1 MLELFMKGG
10 YLMIPLA
17 VCSILALAIII
28 EKFVV
33 MRLIENRSER
43 FSEKVRDIVNGSQDN
58 KVEKVLALCEMS
70 SSPLAR
76 ILKVGIEKRG
86 RGKEEVKEAIQDAG
100 SMEIPTLEKH
110 LKILGTIVTVAPLIG
125 LLGTVVGMIK
135 AFNVIAIQGV
145 GEPGALAGGISEALL
160 TTAVGL
166 TIAIPSLVFYNYFMH
181 RTDKV
186 VRKFE
191 SVSSEFIDFLVGG

>member
-1 MLELFMKGG
+1 MLELFMRGG

-17 VCSILALAIII
+17 ICSILALAIII
-28 EKFVV
+28 EKFIVT
-33 MRLIENRSER
+33 RLTENRSER
-43 FSEKVRDIVNGSQDN
+43 FADKIKDIINGSTDN

-76 ILKVGIEKRG
+76 ILKVGIEKRDRG
-86 RGKEEVKEAIQDAG
+86 RDELKEAIQDAG
-100 SMEIPTLEKH
+100 SIEIPTLERH

-145 GEPGALAGGISEALL
+145 GQPGALAGGIAEALL

-181 RTDKV
+181 RTDKL

-191 SVSSEFIDFLVGG
+191 SVSSEFTDFLVGG